1 MTADVAI
8 LGGGPAGSAA
18 AAALARAGAAVV
30 LIERSSYDGV
40 RSGEIL
46 PPRVRVPLTE
56 LGLWDRFQA
65 LGAIASAG
73 IAAAWGQPEVSVQ
86 DSIFDPYGTG
96 WHVDRPALDRVMAT
110 AAEESGAV
118 VYRGARL
125 RHWEDDSRG
134 WRLDA
139 SLPDRTV
146 SLRAHFLIDATGRPS
161 VLTGWM
167 GVPRLRYDRLV
178 GVLALV
184 RRESAGFR
192 GAAHALIESR
202 PCGWWYSA
210 ALPGQLLVAGYLTD
224 SEQLASSQ
232 KRPDRI
238 WREQLQ
244 AAPLTGDAVGPIANA
259 DVKVRVVTAATQRRQ
274 RIAGHHWLAIGDAA
288 IALDPLSGHGVL
300 RALENGLA
308 AAHALTDS
316 DRPHA
321 LAEYVAAQE
330 RQFPDQLRLR
340 AWYYGLEA
348 RWPQSAFWKCR
359 QPTEI
364 AHIRAGGY

>member
-1 MTADVAI
+1 M
-8 LGGGPAGSAA
+8 
-18 AAALARAGAAVV
+18 
-30 LIERSSYDGV
+30 
-40 RSGEIL
+40 L

-65 LGAIASAG
+65 LGAVASAG

-96 WHVDRPALDRVMAT
+96 WHVDRPALDRMMAT

-125 RHWEDDSRG
+125 RHWEHDSRG

-139 SLPDRTV
+139 SLPDRSV
-146 SLRAHFLIDATGRPS
+146 SVRAHFLIDATGRPS

-167 GVPRLRYDRLV
+167 GVPRVRYDRLV
-178 GVLALV
+178 GILGLI
-184 RRESAGFR
+184 RTESPGLR
-192 GAAHALIESR
+192 GAAHGLIESR
-202 PCGWWYSA
+202 TCGWWYSA
-210 ALPGQLLVAGYLTD
+210 ALLGQRVVAGYLTD
-224 SEQLASSQ
+224 PEQLASGR
-232 KRPDRI
+232 KRPIQI
-238 WREQLQ
+238 WREQLR
-244 AAPLTGDAVGPIANA
+244 AAPLTSDAVGSIANA

-274 RIAGHHWLAIGDAA
+274 RVAGHRWLAIGDAA

-308 AAHALTDS
+308 AAYALTDS
-316 DRPHA
+316 DRPRA
-321 LAEYVAAQE
+321 FAEYVADQE
-330 RQFPDQLRLR
+330 RQFADHMRLR
-340 AWYYGLEA
+340 AWYYGLET

-359 QPTEI
+359 QPIEI
-364 AHIRAGGY
+364 AHIREGE